1 MQETPS
7 TKKSKWVGVHTPI
20 GIPNLNL
27 GFTKAQQ
34 VVRHVAMARQWAN
47 EHVLACLHPPSS

>member
-7 TKKSKWVGVHTPI
+7 TKKSKWVGVHIPI

-34 VVRHVAMARQWAN
+34 VVRHVAMARQ
-47 EHVLACLHPPSS
+47 